1 MSESA
6 PPDAANSRTTRTAA
20 LIAELENRHEAWRR
34 EVQELTRLHAEAHD
48 IAQREAD
55 DILARTRSEVCRIIV
70 DARKQLREVCVDMR
84 TVQQLK
90 TEIEGMSKAASLGD
104 GGVTHT
110 SAHDDDHATPDS
122 VLKARSELRRMLDD
136 ATPDLTALSS
146 EVLELT
152 KALRGLPAPDA
163 HAAARPMGRRDAHV
177 PGRT

>member
-6 PPDAANSRTTRTAA
+6 PPDATNSRTTRTAA

-55 DILARTRSEVCRIIV
+55 DILARTRTEVCRIIV

-90 TEIEGMSKAASLGD
+90 TEIEGMSKAAALGD
-104 GGVTHT
+104 GPHA

-163 HAAARPMGRRDAHV
+163 HVSARPMGRREAHG